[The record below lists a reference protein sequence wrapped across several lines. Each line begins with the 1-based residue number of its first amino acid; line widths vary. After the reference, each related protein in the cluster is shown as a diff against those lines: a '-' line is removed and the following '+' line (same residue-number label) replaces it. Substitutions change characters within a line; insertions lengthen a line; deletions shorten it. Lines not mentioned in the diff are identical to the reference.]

1 MYEILDKINPPHL
14 REKLKNYKVTPF
26 LIIGLVISF
35 VSLILLIWAILSTLE
50 KGMIAV
56 FFIAFFVLLI
66 TILLLFFE
74 RKIVTKKNLHL
85 VIRIETYII
94 LIPFLCLCFTIM
106 SHYLVLHARGIE

>member
-1 MYEILDKINPPHL
+1 MHEILDRINPPHL
-14 REKLKNYKVTPF
+14 REKLKTHKVTPF

-35 VSLILLIWAILSTLE
+35 VCLILLIWAIFSKLE

-66 TILLLFFE
+66 TILLLYIE
-74 RKIVTKKNLHL
+74 RKILTKKNLHL
-85 VIRIETYII
+85 IIRIETYII

-106 SHYLVLHARGIE
+106 SHYLVLHAQGL